1 MKRAL
6 VVVLA
11 LAVACGPAARDGS
24 EGRKVPEKMPGQT
37 DPAIRAKH
45 LVERFPGIERIDF
58 VQVLAWVEP
67 RRGPCWSELSPV
79 HRTPVKMRYS
89 LRGWNPIAGTE
100 HAEGPEELLAR
111 GWTRIYRAPQGEGV
125 ERRASFTAL
134 DLSYGPELRC
144 RCAGVGDAVE
154 ESKSDVS
161 LRFRWERGKMLEAS
175 ATGGARQTGLSPAIT
190 AGHLVTYD
198 FATEGAFPG
207 GKAGSCGAHLALTL
221 LIEPPIL

>member
-6 VVVLA
+6 AGVLA
-11 LAVACGPAARDGS
+11 LAAACSPAARHGPES
-24 EGRKVPEKMPGQT
+24 RPVREKVPGET
-37 DPAIRAKH
+37 DPAIGARHPA
-45 LVERFPGIERIDF
+45 ERFAGVERIDF

-100 HAEGPEELLAR
+100 HAEGLEELLAR

-144 RCAGVGDAVE
+144 RCAGVGAAVE
-154 ESKSDVS
+154 ESNSDAS
-161 LRFRWERGKMLEAS
+161 LRFR
-175 ATGGARQTGLSPAIT
+175 
-190 AGHLVTYD
+190 
-198 FATEGAFPG
+198 
-207 GKAGSCGAHLALTL
+207 
-221 LIEPPIL
+221 

>member
-1 MKRAL
+1 
-6 VVVLA
+6 
-11 LAVACGPAARDGS
+11 G
-24 EGRKVPEKMPGQT
+24 
-37 DPAIRAKH
+37 
-45 LVERFPGIERIDF
+45 
-58 VQVLAWVEP
+58 
-67 RRGPCWSELSPV
+67 
-79 HRTPVKMRYS
+79 
-89 LRGWNPIAGTE
+89 NPIAGTE
-100 HAEGPEELLAR
+100 HAEGLEELVAR

-161 LRFRWERGKMLEAS
+161 LRFRWERGKMFEAS
-175 ATGGARQTGLSPAIT
+175 ATGGARHTGLSPAIT

-221 LIEPPIL
+221 LIEPPSRPRPALRRREARRWRATRACGSSSPASPARRCPSPSAPRRAESPSA